1 MKENKTIL
9 TVEQLIALPEG
20 EWVWIE
26 VLQSLS
32 YKEKVSAYYR
42 KQMDY
47 TRGRAFI
54 CGYPGISFGFDFSD
68 YNKTWVAYTEQPL
81 LRCENCEYFLSSVDL
96 CKSWEAVT
104 DNDGYCHRGKLRGLE
119 SDI

>member
-1 MKENKTIL
+1 MKENKSIL

-26 VLQSLS
+26 VLQPFSFE
-32 YKEKVSAYYR
+32 EKVSAYYR

-47 TRGRAFI
+47 THGKAFI

-68 YNKTWVAYTEQPL
+68 YNNTWVAYTEQPL
-81 LRCENCEYFLSSVDL
+81 LRCEDCGYFLASVDL
-96 CKSWEAVT
+96 CKKWDAAT
-104 DNDGYCHRGKLRGLE
+104 DSDGYCHRGKPRCLCDE
-119 SDI
+119 D